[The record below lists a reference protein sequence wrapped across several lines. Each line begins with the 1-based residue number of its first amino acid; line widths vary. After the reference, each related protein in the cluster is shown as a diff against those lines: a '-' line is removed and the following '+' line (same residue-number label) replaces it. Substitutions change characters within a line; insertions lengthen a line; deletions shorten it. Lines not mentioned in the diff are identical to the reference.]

1 MYDNSYFRRD
11 GTATISATA
20 PDTITEWITSAFAV
34 HPRSGLGV
42 ATELAN
48 LSVSYIDISY
58 NPFVQLSLIINN
70 KLNDHNKLRKTFI
83 ISSLFLM

>member
-1 MYDNSYFRRD
+1 MRI
-11 GTATISATA
+11 TIYITVS
-20 PDTITEWITSAFAV
+20 TITVFTCTEWITSAFAV

-48 LSVSYIDISY
+48 VSVSYIDISY

-70 KLNDHNKLRKTFI
+70 KLNDHNKL
-83 ISSLFLM
+83 

>member
-1 MYDNSYFRRD
+1 MYDNSYFRHD

-48 LSVSYIDISY
+48 VIV
-58 NPFVQLSLIINN
+58 FLILIYHIIRFCINN
-70 KLNDHNKLRKTFI
+70 
-83 ISSLFLM
+83 